1 MISCERNAFQPVQA
15 IPVIS
20 VFACMS
26 VFAGKPIKLD
36 AWRHEAVKFH
46 GTEHLAQKLLL
57 FELGSRANPANC
69 TNVRYGT
76 ICENDD
82 LTQSVKPSP
91 R

>member
-1 MISCERNAFQPVQA
+1 VISCERNAFQPVQA
-15 IPVIS
+15 IPVI
-20 VFACMS
+20 S